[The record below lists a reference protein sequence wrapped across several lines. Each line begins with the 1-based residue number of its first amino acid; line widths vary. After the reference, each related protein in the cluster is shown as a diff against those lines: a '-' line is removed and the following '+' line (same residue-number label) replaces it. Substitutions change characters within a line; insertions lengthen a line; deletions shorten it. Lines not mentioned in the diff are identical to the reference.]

1 MQSKFVYAI
10 FALVVIAVT
19 VTVSWE
25 LGHILV
31 QQSQETLFGVILA
44 LLAAAGV
51 SSIAVVATYSKLYT
65 SRQQCRMLL
74 RDLAFERKE
83 YANFRTDAQAQ
94 IRTLRAKLRSE
105 TESAQHAAAGAREQV
120 QSIHGVNVSRTGFTA
135 DYTSR
140 VQAPYMHAETD
151 TPLNPVNIAVAAT
164 LLDYSASAESSVTV
178 PCTPV
183 TDSSNTPTVIETPAC
198 LDTSSY
204 NSGDSSYCD
213 SGGSSY
219 CDSGSSNTGD

>member
-10 FALVVIAVT
+10 FALVLIAVT

-25 LGHILV
+25 LGHFLV

-44 LLAAAGV
+44 LLAAAAGV

-65 SRQQCRMLL
+65 IRQQCLMLL

-83 YANFRTDAQAQ
+83 HANFRTDAQAQ

-120 QSIHGVNVSRTGFTA
+120 QTSAPRITRESYVA
-135 DYTSR
+135 DYTSQ
-140 VQAPYMHAETD
+140 VQAPSRHTETV
-151 TPLNPVNIAVAAT
+151 TPLNPVNVAVAAT
-164 LLDYSASAESSVTV
+164 LLDYSASAESSVPV
-178 PCTPV
+178 SCAPV
-183 TDSSNTPTVIETPAC
+183 TLNTPTVIETSAC
-198 LDTSSY
+198 SDTSSY
-204 NSGDSSYCD
+204 NSGGSYYCD

>member
-10 FALVVIAVT
+10 FALVLIAVT

-25 LGHILV
+25 LGHFLV

-44 LLAAAGV
+44 LLAAAAGV

-65 SRQQCRMLL
+65 IRQQCLMLL

-83 YANFRTDAQAQ
+83 HANFRTDAQAQ

-120 QSIHGVNVSRTGFTA
+120 QTSAPRITRESYVA
-135 DYTSR
+135 DYTSQ
-140 VQAPYMHAETD
+140 VQATHQPQPQQETAP
-151 TPLNPVNIAVAAT
+151 TLNPVTVAVATT
-164 LLDYSASAESSVTV
+164 LLDFSVDTAGAHQV
-178 PCTPV
+178 CEPV
-183 TDSSNTPTVIETPAC
+183 TTYTSPIA
-198 LDTSSY
+198 TSSHAAEC
-204 NSGDSSYCD
+204 STFSGGDS
-213 SGGSSY
+213 GSA
-219 CDSGSSNTGD
+219 CDSGSSCSGD

>member
-10 FALVVIAVT
+10 FALVLIAVT

-25 LGHILV
+25 LGHFLV
-31 QQSQETLFGVILA
+31 QQSQETMFGVILA

-65 SRQQCRMLL
+65 SRQQCLMLL

-83 YANFRTDAQAQ
+83 HANFRTDAQAQ
-94 IRTLRAKLRSE
+94 IRNLRAKLRSE

-120 QSIHGVNVSRTGFTA
+120 QTSAPRITRESYVA

-140 VQAPYMHAETD
+140 VQAPPMHTEMV
-151 TPLNPVNIAVAAT
+151 TPLNPVNVAVAAT
-164 LLDYSASAESSVTV
+164 LLDYSASAESSVPV
-178 PCTPV
+178 SCTPV
-183 TDSSNTPTVIETPAC
+183 TDSSNTPTVIETSAC

-204 NSGDSSYCD
+204 N

>member
-1 MQSKFVYAI
+1 MQSKFYAI
-10 FALVVIAVT
+10 FALVLIAVT

-25 LGHILV
+25 LGHFLV
-31 QQSQETLFGVILA
+31 QQSQETMFGVILA

-51 SSIAVVATYSKLYT
+51 SSIAVGATYSKLRT
-65 SRQQCRMLL
+65 SRQQCLMLL
-74 RDLAFERKE
+74 RDLAIERKE
-83 YANFRTDAQAQ
+83 HANFRTDAQAQ

-120 QSIHGVNVSRTGFTA
+120 QTIAPRITRESYVA

-140 VQAPYMHAETD
+140 VQAPSMHTETV
-151 TPLNPVNIAVAAT
+151 TPLNPVNVAVAAT
-164 LLDYSASAESSVTV
+164 LLDYSASAEPSGPVS
-178 PCTPV
+178 CAPV
-183 TDSSNTPTVIETPAC
+183 TLNTPTVIETSAC
-198 LDTSSY
+198 SDTSSY
-204 NSGDSSYCD
+204 N